1 MSGYE
6 ADQRYTVTIVDATIV
21 KAKTGTVGIEF
32 SLTSEL
38 GDIYHTE
45 WIKDATKADKVKTT
59 LLAIGVPEAKLE
71 SREFW
76 AAPGDGLAGSQCQI
90 VTMADTWEGKTR
102 VKVQWLNPLRKKA
115 EPPSDA
121 LVDQIAD
128 LFSAVP
134 F

>member
-1 MSGYE
+1 MSYE

-32 SLTSEL
+32 SLTSDL

-45 WIKDATKADKVKTT
+45 YVKDEAKANKVKAT
-59 LLAIGVPEAKLE
+59 LVAIGVPAETIE
-71 SREFW
+71 TREFW
-76 AAPGDGLAGSQCQI
+76 AAPGDVLAGKQCSI

-102 VKVQWLNPLRKKA
+102 VKVQWLNPLRRKA

-128 LFSAVP
+128 LFASVP